1 MRLRDYLA
9 ILRKRW
15 LLIGVFALIALVAAA
30 GLSFSATPTY
40 QATATVYFSL
50 PYGTTANDLYQ
61 GSNYTQNQVLSFAE
75 LATMPVVLQSA
86 IDDVGLKV
94 SPKQL
99 AGSINAT
106 ATPNT
111 VIVQITAS
119 DPSAT
124 RSADIANAVADE
136 LGIAVRKLSPKD
148 LKGRSTVDVA
158 TVGSATAP
166 VSPSAPKKKR
176 NIIAG
181 LFGGLFIGAAL
192 AVVMELL
199 DTRIRR
205 AADVAAITGPLLA
218 EIAADRVFA
227 RNRLVVR
234 DLPTS
239 PAAESFRRLRTNLEF
254 LSVDER
260 PLAVVVTS
268 ALASEGKSSTVAN
281 LAIACAEVGDRVLL
295 VDADLRQ
302 PSIAEYLGIEGSA
315 GLTTV
320 LTGRASFDDVVQ
332 PWSIDGRTSLDVL
345 AAGDIPPNPSE
356 LLASKAMARFLENIR
371 ARYDI
376 ILFDSPPLLP
386 VTDAA
391 VLAAGVTGAV
401 ILANATKVR
410 RAQFSDAVD
419 AVELV
424 GAKVLGVVLKGVPS
438 KSSNSY
444 YGYAP
449 RTTESEG
456 RRSGSRKSSDTAK
469 SRAAGIHN
477 AARND
482 RRNGRSDR
490 KGVRAGQPAKTTDAA
505 VPTDPAIDADVG
517 PSTDAPDTTSA
528 TASADAKA
536 SSTAARN
543 LPRRVL

>member
-1 MRLRDYLA
+1 MRLRDYVA

-15 LLIGVFALIALVAAA
+15 RMIGVIALIALIAAA

-40 QATATVYFSL
+40 QATVSVYFSL
-50 PYGTTANDLYQ
+50 PYGTNANDLYQ

-75 LATMPVVLQSA
+75 LATMPAVLQPV

-99 AGSINAT
+99 AGTVTAT
-106 ATPNT
+106 ATADT
-111 VIVQITAS
+111 VIVRITAADS
-119 DPSAT
+119 SAP
-124 RSADIANAVADE
+124 RSAEIANAVAHE

-148 LKGRSTVDVA
+148 TKGRSTVDVA

-166 VSPSAPKKKR
+166 ISPSAPKKKR
-176 NIIAG
+176 NLVAG

-205 AADVAAITGPLLA
+205 AADVAAITSAPLLG
-218 EIAADRVFA
+218 EIAADKVFV

-234 DLPTS
+234 DLPLS
-239 PAAESFRRLRTNLEF
+239 PASESFRRLRTNLEF
-254 LSVDER
+254 LAVDER

-268 ALASEGKSSTVAN
+268 SLVGEGKSTTVAN
-281 LAIACAEVGDRVLL
+281 LAIVCAEVGDRVLL

-302 PSIAEYLGIEGSA
+302 PSIAEYLGVEGSA

-332 PWSIDGRTSLDVL
+332 PWSFDGRTSLDVL
-345 AAGDIPPNPSE
+345 AAGGIPPNPSE
-356 LLASKAMARFLENIR
+356 LLASKAMARFLETVR

-376 ILFDSPPLLP
+376 ILFDSAPLLP

-391 VLAAGVTGAV
+391 VLATAVTGAV
-401 ILANATKVR
+401 VLANATKVR
-410 RAQFSDAVD
+410 RAQFSDSIGS
-419 AVELV
+419 VEMV

-456 RRSGSRKSSDTAK
+456 RRSGSRKSADTSK
-469 SRAAGIHN
+469 SRAAGVHN
-477 AARND
+477 AAKND

-490 KGVRAGQPAKTTDAA
+490 KGVRGSQPAEITGTPG
-505 VPTDPAIDADVG
+505 PTVG
-517 PSTDAPDTTSA
+517 PG
-528 TASADAKA
+528 
-536 SSTAARN
+536 
-543 LPRRVL
+543 V